1 MIRRPPRST
10 LFPYTTLFR
19 SRAEPDVNH
28 ARCALAM
35 RTIEGLLE
43 VLDRGAP
50 RPLCRR
56 RAAARQRL
64 RPVPGRRTG
73 ALTLERPAVYGRRAS
88 SPLGP
93 PGARPEGSSTVTPD
107 QQGGGP

>member
-1 MIRRPPRST
+1 
-10 LFPYTTLFR
+10 
-19 SRAEPDVNH
+19 
-28 ARCALAM
+28 M

-50 RPLCRR
+50 RPLRRR

-64 RPVPGRRTG
+64 QPVPGRRTG

-93 PGARPEGSSTVTPD
+93 PGARPESRAPSPRTSKEEGHDVCAGRDLTTFRVED
-107 QQGGGP
+107 DGGRGHGGRGQP